1 MEVIMKKELQHV
13 AIIMD
18 GNGRWAKERNRP
30 RYYGHQKGAENIL
43 TISKLLNEMGI
54 KYLTLYAFSTENWKR
69 PQKEVDYLT
78 KDLPFIIYNR
88 FKSHLEK
95 RNMRFFVSGRED
107 DIPQKTLDLL
117 KKLESDSSTNEGL
130 EVVFAY
136 NYGGKAEILDSINS
150 LIDNGEQNID
160 EEKLRSNFY
169 APHVPDVDLL
179 IRPGG
184 EKRLSNF
191 LLWQTAYSELYFCDT
206 YWPDFDKV
214 ELEKAIDFYYKRNRR
229 FGSINYEE

>member
-107 DIPQKTLDLL
+107 DIPKKTLDLL

>member
-1 MEVIMKKELQHV
+1 MEKKLQHV

-18 GNGRWAKERNRP
+18 GNGRWAKQKNRP

-43 TISKLLNEMGI
+43 TISKLLNEKGI

-95 RNMRFFVSGRED
+95 RNMRFFVSGREEG
-107 DIPQKTLDLL
+107 IPKKTLDLL
-117 KKLESDSSTNEGL
+117 RDLEKDSSTNEGL
-130 EVVFAY
+130 EVIFAY

-150 LIDNGEQNID
+150 LIDSGEKNID

-191 LLWQTAYSELYFCDT
+191 LLWQLAYAELYFCDT
-206 YWPDFDKV
+206 YWPDFNEK
-214 ELEKAIDFYYKRNRR
+214 ELEIAIDFYYKRNRR
-229 FGSINYEE
+229 FGSINYEK

>member
-1 MEVIMKKELQHV
+1 MKKELQHV

-69 PQKEVDYLT
+69 PKKEVDYLT

-95 RNMRFFVSGRED
+95 RNMRFFVSGREEG
-107 DIPQKTLDLL
+107 IPQKTLDLL

-136 NYGGKAEILDSINS
+136 NYGGKAEILDSINT

-206 YWPDFDKV
+206 YWPDFDKI

>member
-1 MEVIMKKELQHV
+1 MEVIMEKKLQHV

-18 GNGRWAKERNRP
+18 GNGRWAKQKNRP

-43 TISKLLNEMGI
+43 TISKLLNEKGI

-95 RNMRFFVSGRED
+95 RNMRFFVSGREEG
-107 DIPQKTLDLL
+107 IPKKTLDLL
-117 KKLESDSSTNEGL
+117 RDLEKDSSTNEGL
-130 EVVFAY
+130 EVIFAY

-150 LIDNGEQNID
+150 LIDSGEKNID

-191 LLWQTAYSELYFCDT
+191 LLWQLAYAELYFCDT
-206 YWPDFDKV
+206 YWPDFNEK
-214 ELEKAIDFYYKRNRR
+214 ELEIAIDFYYKRNRR
-229 FGSINYEE
+229 FGSINYEK

>member
-1 MEVIMKKELQHV
+1 MRKELNHI

-18 GNGRWAKERNRP
+18 GNGRWAKERSRP

-43 TISKLLNEMGI
+43 TISKILNDMGI
-54 KYLTLYAFSTENWKR
+54 KYLTLYAFSTENWSRPKR
-69 PQKEVDYLT
+69 EVDYLT
-78 KDLPFIIYNR
+78 KELPFIIYNR

-95 RNMRFFVSGRED
+95 RNMRFFVSGKSEG
-107 DIPQKTLDLL
+107 IPQKTLDLL
-117 KKLESDSSTNEGL
+117 RELEETSKDNEGL

-136 NYGGKAEILDSINS
+136 NYGGKAEILDAVNS
-150 LIDNGEQNID
+150 LLGQDLKEID
-160 EEKLRSNFY
+160 EETLRSEFY

-191 LLWQTAYSELYFCDT
+191 LLWQTAYSEIYFCDT
-206 YWPDFDKV
+206 YWPDFNEQ
-214 ELEKAIDFYYKRNRR
+214 ELKKAIEFYNNRNRR
-229 FGSINYEE
+229 FGSINYEKQSN